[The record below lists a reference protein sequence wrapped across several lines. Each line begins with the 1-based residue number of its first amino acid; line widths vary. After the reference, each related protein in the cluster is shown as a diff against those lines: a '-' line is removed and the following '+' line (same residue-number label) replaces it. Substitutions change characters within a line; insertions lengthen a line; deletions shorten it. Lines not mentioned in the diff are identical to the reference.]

1 MVSKH
6 TVRWRGLAGALGV
19 MLGLAGAASG
29 KVVISGSLPIAGD
42 VGVLYSGSLSA
53 TDGGLPCVCTWTIT
67 GTPPDSVGI
76 NALTGAVSG
85 TPTVSGAFSFTVTA
99 TNATSVS
106 GNLPVSGTINPAL
119 GIAPSSLPAGQQN
132 APYSVSISAT
142 NGTSPG
148 AVQLAGTLPSGLTY
162 VSGLLSGTPTQT
174 GTFPLTATV
183 TDSVG
188 GSANLIYNLQINP
201 APPPPLAVQ
210 TTSLP
215 AGEASAP
222 YSASPSA
229 TGGAPPYTWSITG
242 LPAGLTFN
250 ASTGAISGPLA
261 ANATTST
268 TVVLQ
273 VTDGTPTTVSSPPL
287 TLTVTPGPTIT
298 TAPALPNG
306 TVGVAYTTVT
316 LAASDG
322 TPPYLWSI
330 ITGSLPQGLL
340 FDAHAGTIT
349 GNPTAS
355 GPSNFT
361 VQVSDLKQGTATKQF
376 SITVAAGL
384 TITTAPVLP
393 SGTVGIGYSVFISA
407 AGGTPSYTWS
417 VVSGSLPNGLTLVS
431 STGEIRGFPSSS
443 GSFPF
448 TVKITDSASVTAT
461 KDFTLTVAGALT
473 FTTPPILPS
482 AAAGA
487 PYSQPLAASGG
498 NPPYTFNITA
508 GALPNGL
515 SLSTVSNLI
524 TGTPVSSGT
533 FTFTIQVKDS
543 NSVTVSQVFTLT
555 VSAGLVITTP
565 PQLPQG
571 AVNSPYSQALAAVGG
586 TAPYT
591 WKLVQ
596 GTLPL
601 GLSLSGG
608 TIAGTPTANGSST
621 FTIQVMDNAGVTAS
635 QQFTL
640 TIGAGLAITT
650 PPALP
655 PGTVG
660 QAYGPFTLAQV
671 GGTSPYTWAVSAGSM
686 PAGLSLS
693 LDGIITGTPA
703 AAGAFT
709 VTLQVKDSTGATAAQ
724 TFTISI
730 VQPPQLNVAG
740 VPQTS
745 PAGQQISS
753 LSLALTS
760 PYPLDIT
767 GLITLSFQPDA
778 VAGAVDPA
786 MQFSTGGLT
795 ASYTIPANSADA
807 VFSNSLKKIGLQT
820 GTVSGTITLT
830 FTLAA
835 AGGDLPGFQRTIAIS
850 RTAPVI
856 QSVKLVRTSAGLEV
870 HVISFSPP
878 RDLTEADLTFTA
890 APGATLQT
898 TSVSQNISNAAT
910 AWYQG
915 TASAQYGSLLMLVLP
930 FTASQGSVDA
940 VGSVSVV
947 MKSAEGSSAS
957 VSGTF

>member
-1 MVSKH
+1 
-6 TVRWRGLAGALGV
+6 LA
-19 MLGLAGAASG
+19 
-29 KVVISGSLPIAGD
+29 
-42 VGVLYSGSLSA
+42 
-53 TDGGLPCVCTWTIT
+53 
-67 GTPPDSVGI
+67 
-76 NALTGAVSG
+76 
-85 TPTVSGAFSFTVTA
+85 
-99 TNATSVS
+99 
-106 GNLPVSGTINPAL
+106 
-119 GIAPSSLPAGQQN
+119 
-132 APYSVSISAT
+132 
-142 NGTSPG
+142 
-148 AVQLAGTLPSGLTY
+148 
-162 VSGLLSGTPTQT
+162 
-174 GTFPLTATV
+174 
-183 TDSVG
+183 
-188 GSANLIYNLQINP
+188 
-201 APPPPLAVQ
+201 
-210 TTSLP
+210 
-215 AGEASAP
+215 
-222 YSASPSA
+222 A
-229 TGGAPPYTWSITG
+229 TGGVQPYHWAVTG
-242 LPAGLTFN
+242 LPAGLTFD
-250 ASTGAISGPLA
+250 ATTGAISGTLA

-268 TVVLQ
+268 NVVIT
-273 VTDGTPTTVSSPPL
+273 VTDSASVSVSSPAL
-287 TLTVTPGPTIT
+287 TLTVTPGPSIAAAVLPNGEVTAPYPQQTLAAAGGSGSGYTLTVTSGSLPAGLVLNSTTGAITGTPTAAGPSNFTVQVTDSAGGKGTQNFTLTIVAAPTIT
-298 TAPALPNG
+298 TAPALPSG

-330 ITGSLPQGLL
+330 ITGSLPPGLSL
-340 FDAHAGTIT
+340 DATTGTIT
-349 GNPTAS
+349 GTPTQS

-361 VQVSDLKQGTATKQF
+361 VQVKDAKQVTATKQF
-376 SITVAAGL
+376 SITIAAGL

-393 SGTVGIGYSVFISA
+393 RGTVGIGYSVFISA
-407 AGGTPSYTWS
+407 AGGTPPYTWS

-482 AAAGA
+482 AAAGV

-498 NPPYTFNITA
+498 NPPYSFNITA

-693 LDGIITGTPA
+693 LNGIITGTPA

-753 LSLALTS
+753 LGLALTS

-795 ASYTIPANSADA
+795 ASYTIPANSTDA

-870 HVISFSPP
+870 HVIGFSPP

-898 TSVSQNISNAAT
+898 TSVTQNISNVAT